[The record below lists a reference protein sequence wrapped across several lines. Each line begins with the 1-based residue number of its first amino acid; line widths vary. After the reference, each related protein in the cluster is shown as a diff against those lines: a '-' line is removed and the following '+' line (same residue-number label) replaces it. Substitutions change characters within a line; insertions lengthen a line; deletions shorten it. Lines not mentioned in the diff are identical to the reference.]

1 MDFKNNKLKKDL
13 LKFTIETLSIL
24 ITTKNKL
31 KELYT
36 TIDDESDIESQDS
49 DKNFRVFTRTVE
61 MVQGAL
67 QEND

>member
-36 TIDDESDIESQDS
+36 TIDDESDHKKKATQYHS
-49 DKNFRVFTRTVE
+49 K
-61 MVQGAL
+61 
-67 QEND
+67 